1 MDTKFLISMVFLT
14 FVGVF
19 FNFILFR
26 QDRDEKKSR
35 WFFTS
40 ERLLIFVVEILIAVI
55 GFGVTLNVTNNNER
69 QIEKEKALQMME
81 QTINYMDKQ
90 IKDERDYLRMYNN
103 EEITADG
110 LLLSSVVNTEYYESI
125 LTNELIL
132 QNANMN
138 IQGDIMRY
146 LVWIEQKSERAKE
159 AKDEDGMYRQMYS
172 RYGCFIKV
180 RNLLQ
185 VSYDQLN
192 GTITEAEVTE
202 KWKAIRSRTDQ
213 ETIELHEGVAKK
225 G

>member
-1 MDTKFLISMVFLT
+1 MNTKFLIGMAVLT
-14 FVGVF
+14 FIGIM

-40 ERLLIFVVEILIAVI
+40 ERLLLFVVEILIAVI
-55 GFGVTLNVTNNNER
+55 GFGITLNVTNNNER
-69 QIEKEKALQMME
+69 QIEKENALQMME
-81 QTINYMDKQ
+81 QTISYMDKQ

-103 EEITADG
+103 EELTAKG

-159 AKDEDGMYRQMYS
+159 AEDEDEMYRQMYS

-192 GTITEAEVTE
+192 GTITEEEVTE
-202 KWKAIRSRTDQ
+202 KWKEIRSRTDR

-225 G
+225 E

>member
-1 MDTKFLISMVFLT
+1 MDTKFLIGMAGLT
-14 FVGVF
+14 FIGIM

-40 ERLLIFVVEILIAVI
+40 ERLLLFVVEILIAVI
-55 GFGVTLNVTNNNER
+55 GFGITLNVTNNNER
-69 QIEKEKALQMME
+69 QIEKENALQMME
-81 QTINYMDKQ
+81 QTISYMDKQ

-103 EEITADG
+103 EELTAKG

-159 AKDEDGMYRQMYS
+159 AEDEDEMYRFFSAPQS
-172 RYGCFIKV
+172 RCPYYRQGDDYTLA
-180 RNLLQ
+180 RRQ
-185 VSYDQLN
+185 
-192 GTITEAEVTE
+192 
-202 KWKAIRSRTDQ
+202 
-213 ETIELHEGVAKK
+213 
-225 G
+225 

>member
-1 MDTKFLISMVFLT
+1 MNTKFLIGMAGLT
-14 FVGVF
+14 FIGIM

-40 ERLLIFVVEILIAVI
+40 ERLLLFVVEILIAVI
-55 GFGVTLNVTNNNER
+55 GFGITLNVTNNNER
-69 QIEKEKALQMME
+69 QIEKENALQMME
-81 QTINYMDKQ
+81 QTISYMDKQ
-90 IKDERDYLRMYNN
+90 IKDERDYLRMYND
-103 EEITADG
+103 EELTAKG

-159 AKDEDGMYRQMYS
+159 AEDEDEMYRQMYS

-192 GTITEAEVTE
+192 GTITEEEVTE
-202 KWKAIRSRTDQ
+202 KWKEIRSRTDR

-225 G
+225 E